1 MCILI
6 VEDED
11 LIRLI
16 LAEEFTSAGFEVC
29 EAADGDA
36 AAVLIRDP
44 PTAFSLLVTDIH
56 MPGSMAG
63 TDVARLLHQHNPD
76 VPVIYITGRPDA
88 LNAMGKLGRQE
99 AILPKPF
106 VPSALLR
113 LAQRLLLSHG
123 SKRPE

>member
-16 LAEEFTSAGFEVC
+16 LAEHFTSAGFEVC

-36 AAVLIRDP
+36 AAVLIRDK

-63 TDVARLLHQHNPD
+63 TEVAKLMHERNPD

-88 LNAMGKLGRQE
+88 LNAIGKLGRQE
-99 AILPKPF
+99 AVLAKPF

-113 LAQRLLLSHG
+113 LAQRLLLSQG
-123 SKRPE
+123 TGRRE